1 LSGDNVNLQSWMPNE
16 NEVALAWEEVH
27 AA

>member
-1 LSGDNVNLQSWMPNE
+1 LKGPGVNIQSWMPNE
-16 NEVALAWEEVH
+16 NEVALAWEEVS